1 MRFCHRATMHRVPQ
15 FRQRLKEGVV
25 VFIFLFFPPCSYIT
39 PIDDYP
45 SFVLLYVRM
54 FVGVQSVSQSQTVQ
68 RASSQQA
75 NLILLL
81 LPVNRVAHVVL

>member
-1 MRFCHRATMHRVPQ
+1 MHRVPQ

-25 VFIFLFFPPCSYIT
+25 VFIFLFFPSCSYIT
-39 PIDDYP
+39 PIEDYP
-45 SFVLLYVRM
+45 SFFLLYVRM
-54 FVGVQSVSQSQTVQ
+54 FVDVQSVSQSQTVQ

-81 LPVNRVAHVVL
+81 LPVNRVAHVVF

>member
-1 MRFCHRATMHRVPQ
+1 MHRVPQ
-15 FRQRLKEGVV
+15 FRQRLKEVVV
-25 VFIFLFFPPCSYIT
+25 VFIFLFFPSCSYIT
-39 PIDDYP
+39 PIEDYP
-45 SFVLLYVRM
+45 SFFLLYVRM
-54 FVGVQSVSQSQTVQ
+54 FVDVQSVSQSQTVQ